1 MVLLL
6 IRGDLRRCQAEIP
19 LIPLFRF
26 AEPAFR
32 SWVAMRLSRHWLR
45 STPISRVQ
53 RARPSGGLEQT
64 VATSRA
70 SSLPESLRLAPVTE
84 RGLQVADDKAALGPV
99 HGRAAHAD
107 AGCDLLVTG
116 ARVGSQQNL
125 RALELGRRMF
135 APAQKRREC
144 AALANEQGSS
154 SDSRALP
161 AASKCSLI
169 RSTCQSYCQSYHDPR
184 FNRSKPLCR
193 STRATSCDLK
203 RPSRICAGRLS
214 STANLPF
221 PYAVTA
227 VGNDNMK
234 LIALPRHVYQYVPC
248 LPKAIPDWLRQ
259 LWFLSQAAASLRPVS
274 PSL

>member
-169 RSTCQSYCQSYHDPR
+169 RSTCQSYCQSYDDPR

-193 STRATSCDLK
+193 STREAGLSAC
-203 RPSRICAGRLS
+203 SRSLNAALRHLGSLVGGRV
-214 STANLPF
+214 F
-221 PYAVTA
+221 
-227 VGNDNMK
+227 G
-234 LIALPRHVYQYVPC
+234 REQ
-248 LPKAIPDWLRQ
+248 
-259 LWFLSQAAASLRPVS
+259 F
-274 PSL
+274 